1 MIRMTCVAVMVALA
15 SLAFTTTTYASV
27 DPNERVDQA
36 VREYF
41 RGTPV
46 MVRIAK
52 CESGFKHFDPDEPNG
67 LNNNPSPS
75 SSAAGIFQI
84 LLKTHGPK
92 ARGMGLDLRT
102 VNGQLG
108 YARYLYRHNG
118 TRDWKATR
126 KCWGG

>member
-1 MIRMTCVAVMVALA
+1 MAALA

-27 DPNERVDQA
+27 DPNEHVERA

-41 RGTPV
+41 KGVPV

-52 CESGFKHFDPDEPNG
+52 CESGFEHFNPTEANG

-92 ARGMGLDLRT
+92 ARRLGLDITT
-102 VNGQLG
+102 VRGQLG
-108 YARYLYRHNG
+108 YANHLYRKNG
-118 TRDWKATR
+118 TNDWKMSR
-126 KCWGG
+126 RCWDR

>member
-1 MIRMTCVAVMVALA
+1 MAALA

-27 DPNERVDQA
+27 DPNERVEQA

-41 RGTPV
+41 RDIPV
-46 MVRIAK
+46 MIRIAK

-67 LNNNPSPS
+67 LNNNPSPK
-75 SSAAGIFQI
+75 SSAAGVFQI

-92 ARGMGLDLRT
+92 ARGMGLDIKT
-102 VNGQLG
+102 VKGQFG
-108 YARYLYRHNG
+108 FARYLFRRSG
-118 TRDWKATR
+118 TKDWTPSR